1 MENVMGEAS
10 LIWVG
15 ATLLTVAAWG
25 PAVSQEPARLEILSP
40 IHGADVALGS
50 DAERTIGIVARSN
63 FELRPAGQCGSNL
76 RCGHLHL
83 KIDPN
88 GDTCNL
94 PGRPYNSMNSIFG
107 GDLIKAQ
114 FGHCPSAS
122 GTHVVGILLAD
133 DHHRPVLVDGKAVTA
148 LVTIRTH

>member
-1 MENVMGEAS
+1 MNNAS
-10 LIWVG
+10 LVRVG
-15 ATLLTVAAWG
+15 AILLTLASWG
-25 PAVSQEPARLEILSP
+25 PAASQERAQLEILSP
-40 IHGADVALGS
+40 VDGAHVALGS
-50 DAERTIGIVARSN
+50 DRERTIGIVTKSN

-83 KIDPN
+83 KIDPD

-122 GTHVVGILLAD
+122 GAHVVGILLAD
-133 DHHRPVLVDGKAVTA
+133 DHHRPVLVDGKPVTA
-148 LVTIRTH
+148 LVTVRTY